1 MMTPADWQLRF
12 ASVSNELLRLAADK
26 LSNPDENV
34 SEHEGVLLEELDDL
48 ELQAAA
54 MVRAGLTQ

>member
-1 MMTPADWQLRF
+1 MTPADWQRRYLE
-12 ASVSNELLRLAADK
+12 VSRELAQLAKGK
-26 LSNPDENV
+26 LHNPDENV
-34 SEHEGVLLEELDDL
+34 SEHEGALLEELDDL

>member
-1 MMTPADWQLRF
+1 MMTPADWQRRF
-12 ASVSNELLRLAADK
+12 MEVSAELAHLVDNDAR
-26 LSNPDENV
+26 PGDEV
-34 SEHEGVLLEELDDL
+34 TDREGALLEELDDL